1 MKQMKA
7 AVKEAKSVIQK
18 TQGDMVQYYNQRR
31 TPAPIFHPEDWVFL
45 SQMATY
51 WFVIAWFDNQSV
63 QKSKVRQAAKDVV
76 KSEVYPQTYS
86 P

>member
-1 MKQMKA
+1 MIA
-7 AVKEAKSVIQK
+7 GNYSLLF
-18 TQGDMVQYYNQRR
+18 GHLGYSS
-31 TPAPIFHPEDWVFL
+31 PLLL

-63 QKSKVRQAAKDVV
+63 QKSKVRQTAKDVV

-86 P
+86 S

>member
-1 MKQMKA
+1 
-7 AVKEAKSVIQK
+7 
-18 TQGDMVQYYNQRR
+18 
-31 TPAPIFHPEDWVFL
+31 
-45 SQMATY
+45 MATY

-63 QKSKVRQAAKDVV
+63 QKSEVIQAAKDVV

>member
-1 MKQMKA
+1 M
-7 AVKEAKSVIQK
+7 AVTLGRDLAKCPVHAYLV
-18 TQGDMVQYYNQRR
+18 DL
-31 TPAPIFHPEDWVFL
+31 IFWCPSIYSLV